1 MKSVTIHLLS
11 NSMGDTIAIVP
22 YVLEYKRK
30 HNVDVFFKI
39 NKSFINI
46 LEPSYSEINFI
57 GKDINNFDDLASVIQ
72 NMDLVIS
79 TDTSIPHLAGAL
91 GKKVFI
97 LLGLI
102 TDWRWMLNSKISPW
116 YNSATL
122 YRKKINPKNKT
133 ADWTQAFEEI
143 LRELKI

>member
-1 MKSVTIHLLS
+1 
-11 NSMGDTIAIVP
+11 
-22 YVLEYKRK
+22 
-30 HNVDVFFKI
+30 
-39 NKSFINI
+39 
-46 LEPSYSEINFI
+46 
-57 GKDINNFDDLASVIQ
+57 
-72 NMDLVIS
+72 MDLVIS

-102 TDWRWMLNSKISPW
+102 TDWRWMLDSKISPW